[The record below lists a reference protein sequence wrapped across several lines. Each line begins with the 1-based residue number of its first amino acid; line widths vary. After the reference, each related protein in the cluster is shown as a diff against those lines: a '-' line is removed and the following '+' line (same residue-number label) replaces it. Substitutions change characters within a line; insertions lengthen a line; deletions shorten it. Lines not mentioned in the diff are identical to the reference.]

1 MPDDTYRMV
10 DPCFFY
16 EKMDQGGQ
24 VGDRQWPGLL
34 ERRGQISVC
43 QITTET
49 KSSYASL
56 IQ

>member
-10 DPCFFY
+10 DPYFFY